1 MLNYYS
7 NFKHEQQHEHAVKRF
22 FNSVSVPTAYL
33 DYDNLKEY
41 SDAKQLLKT
50 HILNAHDRKVLDLFT
65 RHWVIKHGNI
75 EQARLTDI
83 RNRLTYYSHKENRMV
98 HNAHQKE
105 LRLSRQRKKLLDKA
119 AQK

>member
-50 HILNAHDRKVLDLFT
+50 HILNAHDKKVLDLFT

-83 RNRLTYYSHKENRMV
+83 RNRLTYYSHKQSNQ
-98 HNAHQKE
+98 A
-105 LRLSRQRKKLLDKA
+105 LRQQRLQRKAVKTIA
-119 AQK
+119 ALKKPV